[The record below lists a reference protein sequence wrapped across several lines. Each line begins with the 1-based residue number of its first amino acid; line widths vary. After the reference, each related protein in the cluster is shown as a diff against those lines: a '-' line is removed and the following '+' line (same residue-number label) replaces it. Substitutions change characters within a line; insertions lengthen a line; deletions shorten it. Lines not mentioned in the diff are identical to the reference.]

1 MHKKILVCMS
11 HPKIIIEISVH
22 VNSPFIKHVTI
33 EHIDIIKPY
42 LLMILDSIQI
52 MLAVICY
59 NSMFRCLPYFPTAL

>member
-1 MHKKILVCMS
+1 MMHKQILVCMS
-11 HPKIIIEISVH
+11 HPKIIIEI
-22 VNSPFIKHVTI
+22 NSPIIKHVII

-42 LLMILDSIQI
+42 LLMILDSIQV